1 MLVKTERFQY
11 FIRVKRIVAQIC
23 AYFNILLDV
32 EVGYEIVLLEDISE
46 VLPAIQRQP
55 FLVHICGLFAVYGNI
70 SAVGTVD
77 TSYDIQKGGLARA
90 GRTEQYAYFS
100 FFDFGINSV
109 QHFNT
114 AVALTE
120 VLSYLFDSKKH
131 FTFFLSYCSVHT
143 DCTALLN

>member
-100 FFDFGINSV
+100 FSISASIP
-109 QHFNT
+109 FNT
-114 AVALTE
+114 STRLSPSPKCFLISLT
-120 VLSYLFDSKKH
+120 VRNISH
-131 FTFFLSYCSVHT
+131 FPFI
-143 DCTALLN
+143 LLRSHRLYSIA